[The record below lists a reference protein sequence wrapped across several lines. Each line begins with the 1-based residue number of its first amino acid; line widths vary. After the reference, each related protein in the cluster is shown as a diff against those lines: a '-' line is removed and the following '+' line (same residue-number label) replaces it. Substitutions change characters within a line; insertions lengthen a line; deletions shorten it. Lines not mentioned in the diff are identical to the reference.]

1 VCNANPEALPTK
13 FPHDEWTMNIIK
25 EDEKKKEPKNTS
37 LRNSSVNWIWFS
49 KHTMKSTDLLAK
61 E

>member
-1 VCNANPEALPTK
+1 
-13 FPHDEWTMNIIK
+13 MNIIK